1 MDPPA
6 LDPVKFAD
14 AIEKYNPELRNFFS
28 AEPADFSNYTSVSQG
43 EVGDCWLLAP
53 MAALS
58 RSERLR
64 PLLQR
69 NFTINDDETY
79 TITVYLNGEANG
91 KNINGNLYILPRAGR
106 YRADLLF
113 AGQQQFLPDRATVN
127 LDSTW
132 FAFIEKAVA
141 ILYDDYD
148 SLDGGDPDSDDAKQ
162 ADLGFQI
169 LTNKPVTTIMI
180 DEETDFR
187 GAINALLRAG
197 AAIVFTTKA
206 NSEIDEDR
214 LMKIGADE
222 NDNSGFNL
230 LEDHAYV
237 IDFIGRDGSV
247 QLYNPHGEMPKKR
260 AQNRAAKLT
269 EANARYFGKRLD
281 IIPGDIGGSRKTRRT
296 RRHRRRSL

>member
-127 LDSTW
+127 LDST
-132 FAFIEKAVA
+132 
-141 ILYDDYD
+141 
-148 SLDGGDPDSDDAKQ
+148 
-162 ADLGFQI
+162 
-169 LTNKPVTTIMI
+169 
-180 DEETDFR
+180 
-187 GAINALLRAG
+187 
-197 AAIVFTTKA
+197 
-206 NSEIDEDR
+206 
-214 LMKIGADE
+214 
-222 NDNSGFNL
+222 
-230 LEDHAYV
+230 
-237 IDFIGRDGSV
+237 
-247 QLYNPHGEMPKKR
+247 
-260 AQNRAAKLT
+260 
-269 EANARYFGKRLD
+269 
-281 IIPGDIGGSRKTRRT
+281 
-296 RRHRRRSL
+296 